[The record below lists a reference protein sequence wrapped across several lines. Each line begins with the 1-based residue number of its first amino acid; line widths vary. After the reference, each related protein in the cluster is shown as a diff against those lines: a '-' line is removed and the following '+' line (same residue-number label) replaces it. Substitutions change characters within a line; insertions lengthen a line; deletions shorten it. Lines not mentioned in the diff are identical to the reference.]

1 MTNLNI
7 SVLSAS
13 DCAEILA
20 HASKHDKETIS
31 LVKARVADKAKTS
44 NRKRWANLLKDINAG
59 AKDKL
64 RARAGEIEWASVK
77 REAKP
82 EPIGVEVAPE
92 DVPPEVLAGFAEM
105 ELEMRKRNNAIDV
118 SEVAALLSNKIPT
131 KAQRARIL
139 ALVEAAGK

>member
-82 EPIGVEVAPE
+82 EPKAKPVKTES
-92 DVPPEVLAGFAEM
+92 
-105 ELEMRKRNNAIDV
+105 RKRDNAIDV

-131 KAQRARIL
+131 RAQRERII